1 MADRL
6 RARAVIEDEIAA
18 LAPHQTG
25 DAIGAPPGE
34 AAREVGEFR
43 RSARQ
48 ALRWLLV
55 GGPGPLLAEVD
66 VRAGPVPARAVVAE
80 LGRAEKVIYG
90 RSSRR
95 LRRGPRPWGAARVD
109 VGAVRGRDLTVAVA
123 GSRSL
128 IPVGPEGLASRYSP
142 TLPQTTSP
150 AYLYA
155 AIRSAILNE
164 RWVVSGAGRPIA
176 ASHGGQRNDSH
187 TRHPRVIGP
196 YDWPE
201 PTQDRR

>member
-25 DAIGAPPGE
+25 DDIGAPPGE

-43 RSARQ
+43 RSARE

-66 VRAGPVPARAVVAE
+66 MPAGPVPARAVVAE

-95 LRRGPRPWGAARVD
+95 HDVARARGVQHALMWAQYAA
-109 VGAVRGRDLTVAVA
+109 A
-123 GSRSL
+123 
-128 IPVGPEGLASRYSP
+128 
-142 TLPQTTSP
+142 TSP
-150 AYLYA
+150 
-155 AIRSAILNE
+155 S
-164 RWVVSGAGRPIA
+164 RW
-176 ASHGGQRNDSH
+176 Q
-187 TRHPRVIGP
+187 GP
-196 YDWPE
+196 
-201 PTQDRR
+201 DR

>member
-1 MADRL
+1 MTDRL

-43 RSARQ
+43 RSARE

-55 GGPGPLLAEVD
+55 GGPGPLLSEVD
-66 VRAGPVPARAVVAE
+66 VPAGPVPARAVVAE

-95 LRRGPRPWGAARVD
+95 LRRGPRPWGATRVD

-142 TLPQTTSP
+142 TLPQTTLP
-150 AYLYA
+150 VYPYA

-164 RWVVSGAGRPIA
+164 RPGRIGVP
-176 ASHGGQRNDSH
+176 GGQS
-187 TRHPRVIGP
+187 PRATEGKGMTATP
-196 YDWPE
+196 GTPG
-201 PTQDRR
+201 